1 MSGEWGLL
9 IAHFMEL
16 LLNLIWMLLVV
27 PAFCVWRIAKSSP
40 STNKQSPYTWL
51 TLACILI
58 LLFPVV
64 SATDDL
70 QAMRPEMEESN
81 SQDALGNPH
90 QGKVL
95 ACARTVCD
103 SFLSPAMLHC
113 VRPEAAVSGLVM
125 QPSMLPLAIH
135 FVNTRV
141 GRAPPLSFL
150 G

>member
-1 MSGEWGLL
+1 
-9 IAHFMEL
+9 MEL
-16 LLNLIWMLLVV
+16 LLNLFWVLLAV

-40 STNKQSPYTWL
+40 GTKKQSHHSWL

-70 QAMRPEMEESN
+70 QAMRPEMEESS

-90 QGKVL
+90 HGKVL
-95 ACARTVCD
+95 ASARSVCD
-103 SFLSPAMLHC
+103 SFLSPARLHR

-125 QPSMLPLAIH
+125 QPIMLPLAIH
-135 FVNTRV
+135 FVNVRV
-141 GRAPPLSFL
+141 GRAPPLSFP

>member
-1 MSGEWGLL
+1 
-9 IAHFMEL
+9 MEL
-16 LLNLIWMLLVV
+16 LLNLFWVLLAV

-40 STNKQSPYTWL
+40 GTNKQSHHSWL

-70 QAMRPEMEESN
+70 QAMRPEMEESS
-81 SQDALGNPH
+81 SQDALGNAH
-90 QGKVL
+90 HGKLL
-95 ACARTVCD
+95 AFARTVCD
-103 SFLSPAMLHC
+103 SFLSPARLQC
-113 VRPEAAVSGLVM
+113 VRPEPAVSGLVM
-125 QPSMLPLAIH
+125 QPIMLPLAIH
-135 FVNTRV
+135 FVNMRV